1 MLKRVVII
9 VLLYCSIA
17 FGASGFVVGLSGGV
31 SMLQSSEEYYNNYI
45 EIDWYEGD
53 KNNTTL
59 NYGLKFGY
67 DAYFVEEQAIR
78 IYFDYN
84 RNHFIGSNDM
94 FKKASMDLYLLNA
107 DYRYDFLAYSFGIF
121 GGINIGYVTLNTNN
135 SYGDHNSMGFGLN
148 AGLVYQPLEFLE
160 LEFKFR
166 LVNTNFPNKQ
176 IPVTIIDATRQTLD
190 ADTPYQF
197 ILGLNFKF

>member
-1 MLKRVVII
+1 
-9 VLLYCSIA
+9 
-17 FGASGFVVGLSGGV
+17 
-31 SMLQSSEEYYNNYI
+31 
-45 EIDWYEGD
+45 
-53 KNNTTL
+53 
-59 NYGLKFGY
+59 
-67 DAYFVEEQAIR
+67 
-78 IYFDYN
+78 
-84 RNHFIGSNDM
+84 
-94 FKKASMDLYLLNA
+94 MDLYLLNA

-197 ILGLNFKF
+197 ILGLNFKFHRNFN